1 MGQVPRPLRAILV
14 RVGRPAISILGPFQ
28 FQQYVHFRAFVAAF
42 VAGSRQWLRFAS
54 TPSEVYASKSS
65 LTNSSLAG
73 VTERYQFIILSN
85 CNLIVFS
92 INVKKKLKRGDKM
105 KRQINRRRW
114 EYQLYCRR

>member
-54 TPSEVYASKSS
+54 PRSEVCASKSS
-65 LTNSSLAG
+65 LNNSSLAG

-85 CNLIVFS
+85 CREDDCSFNKC
-92 INVKKKLKRGDKM
+92 KKKKR
-105 KRQINRRRW
+105 
-114 EYQLYCRR
+114 